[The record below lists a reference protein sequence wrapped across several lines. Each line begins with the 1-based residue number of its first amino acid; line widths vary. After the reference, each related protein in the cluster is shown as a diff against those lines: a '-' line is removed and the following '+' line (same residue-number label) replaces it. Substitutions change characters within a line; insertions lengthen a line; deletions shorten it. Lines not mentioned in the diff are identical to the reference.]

1 MCIGQVSTQAKG
13 FTQFSI
19 MSPTYRG
26 SGLSF
31 GSIGSLDDII
41 ESFRLHAAGGGKDL
55 YGTTKHKRVQPLLR
69 SVVYG
74 QEWQSYLLSIFF
86 IWEVSMI

>member
-1 MCIGQVSTQAKG
+1 M
-13 FTQFSI
+13 QFSV

-41 ESFRLHAAGGGKDL
+41 ESFRLHAAA
-55 YGTTKHKRVQPLLR
+55 
-69 SVVYG
+69 VVRICMA
-74 QEWQSYLLSIFF
+74 QLSIKGFNPC
-86 IWEVSMI
+86 